1 VSYRTSKAAVNM
13 VARCLAAEHGPATAD
28 GLRLTVVH
36 PGWVDT
42 DMVRDG
48 LRDERQRRRS
58 PGQRVMIPD
67 RP

>member
-1 VSYRTSKAAVNM
+1 M

-42 DMVRDG
+42 DMVRD
-48 LRDERQRRRS
+48 RPQRET
-58 PGQRVMIPD
+58 D
-67 RP
+67 RGGVLVSES